1 MKRGDTVTVHRYLT
15 RGRPPKDA
23 ARVTLH
29 GVVRKS
35 NGMTVCVEI
44 DGDAVWVQRSAEVE
58 IANLWRLSG
67 KAAEELTLLHEVRS
81 KLFDLCAQRLREHE
95 AP

>member
-1 MKRGDTVTVHRYLT
+1 MDTTDLIEFL
-15 RGRPPKDA
+15 KA
-23 ARVTLH
+23 EQA
-29 GVVRKS
+29 
-35 NGMTVCVEI
+35 
-44 DGDAVWVQRSAEVE
+44 AEVE

-81 KLFDLCAQRLREHE
+81 KLFELCAQRLREHE